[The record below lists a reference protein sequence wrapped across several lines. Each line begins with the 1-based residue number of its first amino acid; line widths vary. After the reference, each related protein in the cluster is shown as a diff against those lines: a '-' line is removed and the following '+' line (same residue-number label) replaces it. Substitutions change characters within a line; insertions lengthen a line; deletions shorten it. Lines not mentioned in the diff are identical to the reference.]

1 MSGSVHGSDYG
12 PPASSG
18 APSPSYAPRGHIP
31 SSSSVAARQAFPKQL
46 SEKYRLGEELGR
58 GAYGRVY
65 RGLDART
72 GEQVAV
78 KQISIDRIPDA
89 ALQSLVTEVELLK
102 ALNHCN
108 VVQYFGS
115 FRSRTHLYII
125 MELVENGSLAAVIKT
140 QQFGPFPEALVGMY
154 IQQVLQGLAYL
165 HEQGV
170 VHRDIKGANILT
182 TKDGVVKLA
191 DFGVAAR
198 LGDGTGAGDATKDG
212 DEGEETQPA
221 GTPYWMAP
229 EVIELKTVT
238 TASDIWSVGCLAV
251 ELLTGQPPYF
261 DLQPM
266 SALYNIVQ
274 NPHPPLPSS
283 ASPSMQDFLMQ
294 CFRKVRK
301 RFQMRKWPNN
311 RFQPAPAFNCFRKI
325 YIQIH
330 CKIIYPFFLS
340 FVFFRIL
347 LAVLM
352 LRLCSNI
359 LGCFTTVEI

>member
-1 MSGSVHGSDYG
+1 MHPSMSGSTYGSDYSTSA
-12 PPASSG
+12 ASG
-18 APSPSYAPRGHIP
+18 GVSPGYAPRGHVP
-31 SSSSVAARQAFPKQL
+31 LSSTAAARQAFPKQL

-78 KQISIDRIPDA
+78 KQISIDRIPTA
-89 ALQSLVTEVELLK
+89 ALASLVTEVELLK

-165 HEQGV
+165 HDQGV

-198 LGDGTGAGDATKDG
+198 LGDSTGTGGTGSTTKDG
-212 DEGEETQPA
+212 VDEGEETEPA

-274 NPHPPLPSS
+274 NPHPPLPPG
-283 ASPSMQDFLMQ
+283 ASPSMQDFLLQ
-294 CFRKVRK
+294 CFRKVRDCEGVN
-301 RFQMRKWPNN
+301 FIFFTPGSI
-311 RFQPAPAFNCFRKI
+311 FN
-325 YIQIH
+325 
-330 CKIIYPFFLS
+330 FLY
-340 FVFFRIL
+340 
-347 LAVLM
+347 
-352 LRLCSNI
+352 
-359 LGCFTTVEI
+359 